1 LTVAYLRRGEK
12 MGKRQPVI
20 IGATEFLSKKEAS
33 AYCTKLLAS
42 YNNGQTVNE
51 QDAEFLS
58 GLLKRH
64 PEAGQKIGAGVKRF
78 FKDSGPEP
86 NYGTDCFWVEQID
99 GTKVDFSFKTCVAGR

>member
-1 LTVAYLRRGEK
+1 MAYFRRGEK

-20 IGATEFLSKKEAS
+20 IGATEFLSKREAS

-42 YNNGQTVNE
+42 YSNGQTVNE
-51 QDAEFLS
+51 QDSEFLS

-64 PEAGQKIGAGVKRF
+64 PEAGQKIGPGVKCF
-78 FKDSGPEP
+78 FKDPGPEP
-86 NYGTDCFWVEQID
+86 NYGTDCFWVEQKD